1 MNPLLLFLGYVLDFV
16 GAKGLSDRI
25 FVKHAES
32 HDNDYVVHRAL
43 STLLL
48 QDELEKARALAQK
61 SWEIS
66 HSPRIGRDL
75 VHIML
80 RKKEYN
86 AAYSV
91 AEEMVKR
98 QTDNPW
104 LRVLLGDISYFFLDD
119 EKRALDIYLQA
130 EPVCD
135 RALPDTNPLAV
146 DLKRLAKIYF
156 NRQDKDNLYRVLE
169 KFYSLGSTN
178 FHDEDFVLLA
188 KERFS
193 RGDREGARLVLEEG
207 IAACPRS
214 MEIRECLEALGFERS
229 LPPPKSKPRT
239 ISWELEGTI
248 RIPIQTR
255 LLVEGEDVVQ
265 TVAQYVRGHMEPGDI
280 VTFSSCVAG
289 LMEGRM
295 LMEGTVRC
303 SFMAR
308 TFSRFVSGKNVP
320 RFGATIPMGN
330 PLSFQALLEEV
341 GTPRVLLAV
350 AAGGLGRLFRA
361 KGWFYMVAGP
371 QSALI
376 DDIMGSIPPYDY
388 YVILGPKD
396 PFKLSED
403 IAKAT
408 GAKGAA
414 IVDANDLGI
423 AWAVGYSKEV
433 NPRALEEAMRDN
445 PAGNQEQR
453 TPIVIVRNLDQAK
466 TPASTK
472 AYAEDS
478 GGNQG
483 KTEKDKAT

>member
-1 MNPLLLFLGYVLDFV
+1 MSRIIVFLGNILDFV
-16 GAKGLSDRI
+16 GAKDLSGRI
-25 FVKHAES
+25 FAKHAGS
-32 HDNDYVVHRAL
+32 HDSDYVVHRAL

-48 QDELEKARALAQK
+48 QNELEKARALAQK
-61 SWEIS
+61 SWEVS

-91 AEEMVKR
+91 AEEMVEH

-104 LRVLLGDISYFFLDD
+104 LRILLGDISYFFLAD
-119 EKRALDIYLQA
+119 EERALDIYLQA

-135 RALPDTNPLAV
+135 RALPDKNPLAI
-146 DLKRLAKIYF
+146 DLKRLTKIYLD
-156 NRQDKDNLYRVLE
+156 RQDKDNLYRVLE
-169 KFYSLGSTN
+169 KFYSLGPTN
-178 FHDEDFVLLA
+178 FHEEEFVLLA

-193 RGDREGARLVLEEG
+193 RGDCDGARVVLEEG

-214 MEIRECLEALGFERS
+214 KEIRKCWEFLGFE
-229 LPPPKSKPRT
+229 PPRESKPS
-239 ISWELEGTI
+239 IVSSGLEGVI

-255 LLVEGEDVVQ
+255 LLVEGEDPVR
-265 TVAQYVRGHMEPGDI
+265 TVAQYVRGHVRPDDI

-289 LMEGRM
+289 LMEARM

-303 SFMAR
+303 SLTAR
-308 TFSRFVSGKNVP
+308 TFSRFVSGKNIP

-341 GTPRVLLAV
+341 GTPRVLLAIV
-350 AAGGLGRLFRA
+350 AGGLGRLFRA

-396 PFKLSED
+396 PFTLSED

-423 AWAVGYSKEV
+423 AWAVGYSKDV

-453 TPIVIVRNLDQAK
+453 TPIVIVRNLD
-466 TPASTK
+466 
-472 AYAEDS
+472 
-478 GGNQG
+478 
-483 KTEKDKAT
+483 